1 MSAEVRTYGNW
12 RRPRSAGLYGL
23 PASLTYGLLG
33 VLIAAVVVQAVAGV
47 VRALAV
53 LAVGGAVIALMAMS
67 DVHGVSMWAKLR
79 ERTVFMWSRNRGRTL
94 YRSGPVG
101 AVPGGRCFLPGLL
114 ADSTVSEHE
123 DSYQRAFAL
132 VRHRAG
138 AVSVVL
144 GVDSGGVDL
153 VDPDQVDAQVALWGA
168 WLANLGSELGIAQA
182 SVVVETVPDTGARL
196 ERQVSA
202 QTRPDAP
209 PTARRVMEDVVGAYK
224 RGAAQVRCHVALT
237 FQPPRMGVRRKDAD
251 QVARDIGSR
260 LPYITQSLK
269 GACGGGAVRLL
280 TCAGLARAVRTA
292 YDPASEALFEE
303 AALRG
308 ERVDLEWE
316 EAGPIGAQ
324 ADWDSYRHDSGV
336 SRTWVVTA
344 PPSGVVQSGVLAPL
358 LGVSRDVERK
368 RVALL
373 YRPIEAGATG
383 ALVERDLKQAQARVS
398 LSKRPTA
405 RETREMAVALRNAQ
419 EEASGAGL
427 VDFAALVTATASSA
441 EDLEE
446 AGAAVR
452 SLAAASKLRVRPAY
466 GAQDA
471 AFALALPVGALV
483 EWQAIR
489 GIYQ

>member
-1 MSAEVRTYGNW
+1 M
-12 RRPRSAGLYGL
+12 
-23 PASLTYGLLG
+23 
-33 VLIAAVVVQAVAGV
+33 
-47 VRALAV
+47 
-53 LAVGGAVIALMAMS
+53 
-67 DVHGVSMWAKLR
+67 
-79 ERTVFMWSRNRGRTL
+79 
-94 YRSGPVG
+94 
-101 AVPGGRCFLPGLL
+101 
-114 ADSTVSEHE
+114 
-123 DSYQRAFAL
+123 
-132 VRHRAG
+132 
-138 AVSVVL
+138 
-144 GVDSGGVDL
+144 
-153 VDPDQVDAQVALWGA
+153 
-168 WLANLGSELGIAQA
+168 
-182 SVVVETVPDTGARL
+182 
-196 ERQVSA
+196 
-202 QTRPDAP
+202 
-209 PTARRVMEDVVGAYK
+209 GAYK

-383 ALVERDLKQAQARVS
+383 VLVERDLKQAQARVS

-471 AFALALPVGALV
+471 GFALALPVGALV